1 MQLTKYTHSCVRLDK
16 ETPEGTRTLVIDP
29 GSFSETGPALEG
41 AHAILIT
48 HEHADHV
55 DVPAVVSALVGS
67 PDLVVYAPA
76 GIAGTLRQ
84 EAAAAGAAD
93 PDGRV
98 HDAGDGLDVVVAG
111 YSVRGFGSQHALIH
125 PLVPLVPNT
134 GYLVDGTLFH
144 PGDSFTV
151 PSGVEVDTLLVPVHA
166 PWSKIQEVVD
176 FVISVRARRAFNIH
190 EALLNP
196 AGLSMLEGHV
206 TRLGGLYGTSYEHLD
221 PGDTRDLG

>member
-16 ETPEGTRTLVIDP
+16 ETPDGLRTLVLDP
-29 GSFSETGPALEG
+29 GTFSETGPALDG
-41 AHAILIT
+41 AHAVLIT

-55 DVPAVVSALVGS
+55 DVPAVVAALVAS
-67 PDLVVYAPA
+67 PELVVYAPA
-76 GIAGTLRQ
+76 VLAGNLRR

-93 PDGRV
+93 PDARV

-111 YSVRGFGSQHALIH
+111 YAVRGFGSQHALIH
-125 PLVPLVPNT
+125 PLVPLVANT

-176 FVISVRARRAFNIH
+176 FVISVRAKRAFNIH

-196 AGLSMLEGHV
+196 TGLAMLEGHV

-221 PGDTRDLG
+221 AGDTRDIG